1 MFLLLAIM
9 TAAQHLIFLSIRS
22 VVCVRQFNRNQL
34 HPAFFHAFPCAVCRI
49 EPFLVIR
56 RPNSLSTLSGTRTV
70 AGTIADSRVRLEL
83 LDIAAH
89 NGWLA
94 GVITVVVMGFVWA
107 LLFGRASGAALLAWA
122 VSMILGAALRIG
134 LSHAWASGRRRHA
147 RRKALQEGV
156 SRVTATHLE
165 RWEVAHAVVG
175 LLCGS
180 AWAMLV
186 FAVDPNTERVVFLV
200 GLALTVALILGNSSY
215 AASRLAYLLFA
226 IPIVVTQEV
235 NLLRLQADLRDL
247 LAVAWP
253 ALAISLYFLHRAF
266 ANSLFNNLVARI
278 DQERSAAEQK
288 ALVETAPLGILVVR
302 DMRITIC
309 NDALLKILGFGSKE
323 DLLGKSVRMLI
334 PDDTA
339 WREALEDG
347 LAAMHG
353 PVRSR
358 IVRRRRADGTVVD
371 IKRDIAAVERG
382 NSGTGYIGI
391 YEDVNERAAIEEGF
405 RHAVHMQRLVFESAG
420 EGIAIVNEGIIEQA
434 NQALADLVGMSIAQ
448 LKDRPFQ
455 SLFEDP
461 KAWAE
466 IEKQFER
473 LGNTLKLERRI
484 VRSDGRALWACV
496 TGRPVGAHL
505 TTTTRAATDDHARSI
520 WIVADLTA
528 LKAREA
534 ESWHQANHDVLTG
547 LPNRRFLQDRLDQAL
562 ALARRDGRRVAILA
576 LDLDGFKSV
585 NDMYG
590 HPFGDA
596 VLEEVARRLSSVVRE
611 LDTVGRWGG
620 DEFVLVLKEIESRA
634 VVEVMVER
642 VIARLS
648 EPMIYRGQR
657 LSVGV
662 SIGIALYPDHGD
674 EVEKVMLAADLAM
687 YESKASGGNAWRF
700 ASANAQTPRG
710 KYRPALAPEA

>member
-1 MFLLLAIM
+1 M
-9 TAAQHLIFLSIRS
+9 TAGAAPAYSCLFDRSSASATSIAIS
-22 VVCVRQFNRNQL
+22 FTGIL
-34 HPAFFHAFPCAVCRI
+34 HAFTCAVCRI

-56 RPNSLSTLSGTRTV
+56 RPNSLATLSGTRTW
-70 AGTIADSRVRLEL
+70 AGTIADARVRLEL
-83 LDIAAH
+83 LDIAADY
-89 NGWLA
+89 GWLGGA
-94 GVITVVVMGFVWA
+94 ITVVVVGFVCA
-107 LLFGRASGAALLAWA
+107 LLFGRMSSSALMAWA

-134 LSHAWASGRRRHA
+134 LSYTWRSIRRRRA
-147 RRKALQEGV
+147 RREALVEGI
-156 SRVTATHLE
+156 SRVVATPLE
-165 RWEVAHAVVG
+165 RWELAHAVVG

-186 FAVDPNTERVVFLV
+186 FAVNPDTERVVFLV

-215 AASRLAYLLFA
+215 AATRLAYLLFA
-226 IPIVVTQEV
+226 IPIVLTQEL
-235 NLLRLQADLRDL
+235 NLLRLEADVRDL
-247 LAVAWP
+247 IAVAWP

-278 DQERSAAEQK
+278 DHERSAAEQR
-288 ALVETAPLGILVVR
+288 ALVETAPLGIVVVR
-302 DMRITIC
+302 DARITVC
-309 NDALLKILGFGSKE
+309 NDALLKILGYGSKE

-334 PDDTA
+334 PDDAA

-347 LAAMHG
+347 QAAMRG

-358 IVRRRRADGTVVD
+358 IVRRRRADGTAVD

-382 NSGTGYIGI
+382 SSGTGYIGI

-448 LKDRPFQ
+448 LKDRAFQ

-496 TGRPVGAHL
+496 TGRPVESYSAGSSHAPTH
-505 TTTTRAATDDHARSI
+505 DHSRSI

-528 LKAREA
+528 QKEREA

-562 ALARRDGRRVAILA
+562 AVARRDGRRVALLA

-585 NDMYG
+585 NDTHG

-662 SIGIALYPDHGD
+662 SIGIAL
-674 EVEKVMLAADLAM
+674 
-687 YESKASGGNAWRF
+687 
-700 ASANAQTPRG
+700 
-710 KYRPALAPEA
+710 